1 MHRMSQTGA
10 SIIRWIEMDQLKDS
24 ILGKRNVF
32 DRQDSS
38 DLPIKGGRT
47 ETSTHSHL
55 SSRRK
60 FPQSKYGNQLQPYTQ
75 PSPSQLPSRSK
86 PSTVSPAVEQAVSRL
101 PLVEQAVNRLPSRG
115 PSRHSPPP
123 AVEQA
128 VSRLPSRGASRPAIP
143 LAEVDTPSP
152 DQASS
157 IPRCRKQATASQRN
171 RTMYMPVTPS
181 LRQEWLRFRAE
192 LSGHGRR
199 DGASSSPT
207 VDHGLHA
214 TRSRDAQ
221 HPG

>member
-1 MHRMSQTGA
+1 MSQTGA
-10 SIIRWIEMDQLKDS
+10 LIIRRIEMDQLKDS

-75 PSPSQLPSRSK
+75 PSPSQLPSGSK
-86 PSTVSPAVEQAVSRL
+86 PSIISPA
-101 PLVEQAVNRLPSRG
+101 VEQAVNRLPSRG
-115 PSRHSPPP
+115 ASRQSPPP

-128 VSRLPSRGASRPAIP
+128 VSRLPSRGASRPAVP
-143 LAEVDTPSP
+143 LAEEDTPSP

-157 IPRCRKQATASQRN
+157 IPRCRKKATASQRK
-171 RTMYMPVTPS
+171 
-181 LRQEWLRFRAE
+181 
-192 LSGHGRR
+192 
-199 DGASSSPT
+199 
-207 VDHGLHA
+207 
-214 TRSRDAQ
+214 
-221 HPG
+221 